1 MLNLSVSIWCAGKVS
16 KAHYILWEPWIYVQ
30 NVVTNHQV
38 NVKNKKTGNHQ
49 TIYPQGSW
57 LSNWFILWVLWMT
70 VWLTPEPL
78 EPKKSVSVIFP
89 ISFIWFINQLKKRV
103 NSKIHLLISA
113 TLTYVSLFI
122 WPTQSDNR
130 RGAKKQT
137 EREKKK
143 KILADRRKPLNV
155 DHMNEDKLKYDN
167 TVDGFRLSIALMT
180 VFWPLLV
187 RCLGRRPV
195 SCGSGW
201 WGWRLRSL
209 ISVRSSKDRSM
220 M

>member
-1 MLNLSVSIWCAGKVS
+1 
-16 KAHYILWEPWIYVQ
+16 
-30 NVVTNHQV
+30 
-38 NVKNKKTGNHQ
+38 
-49 TIYPQGSW
+49 
-57 LSNWFILWVLWMT
+57 MT

-78 EPKKSVSVIFP
+78 EPKKKCVRKSVIFP
-89 ISFIWFINQLKKRV
+89 ISFIWFINQFKKRV

-167 TVDGFRLSIALMT
+167 TVDGFRLSIVLMT

-187 RCLGRRPV
+187 RCLGRRPA
-195 SCGSGW
+195 SCGNGW

-209 ISVRSSKDRSM
+209 ISVRNSKDRSM